1 MDAPAP
7 EKLQQAQTGA
17 SVNTRESD
25 GHARGKT
32 VLLRAIIDVQAELVR
47 ALLAR
52 QPVRERMLAA
62 SREGHASREGFD
74 DWDSVYVRDVGAQQA
89 EVAVRVAKTSQA
101 SASQAAM
108 RALARLKWDA
118 KDAADVCSLMQTS
131 GQVPRVV
138 VSGASGAIGTELVSL
153 LTALGVR
160 VDRLVRKGSPQRTP
174 NIAGRDWWWEPRE
187 GGNVESGALDG
198 AHAVVHL
205 AAEPV
210 VGRWTDGKKRAI
222 RESRVEGTRV
232 LARAAAQAQVPPRVF
247 IAASGGHAYG
257 DRGDDTMTE
266 DAGIGSGFLAEIVR
280 DWEAATASAREA
292 GVRVANLRIGIVLHA
307 SSGAIKQMLLPF
319 RMGLGVIVGPG
330 TQHWP
335 WVSMADAVGAIMHVM
350 ASNVSGPVNVVGTQE
365 ATSASFARALA
376 RALDKPL
383 FGTMPAALL
392 RAGLGEQA
400 QGLIMSTRVVPDVL
414 RRSGYSFA
422 LPTVEGALRWEV
434 GSVRD
439 VDVAIDGAF

>member
-1 MDAPAP
+1 M
-7 EKLQQAQTGA
+7 
-17 SVNTRESD
+17 
-25 GHARGKT
+25 
-32 VLLRAIIDVQAELVR
+32 
-47 ALLAR
+47 
-52 QPVRERMLAA
+52 
-62 SREGHASREGFD
+62 
-74 DWDSVYVRDVGAQQA
+74 
-89 EVAVRVAKTSQA
+89 
-101 SASQAAM
+101 
-108 RALARLKWDA
+108 
-118 KDAADVCSLMQTS
+118 
-131 GQVPRVV
+131 
-138 VSGASGAIGTELVSL
+138 
-153 LTALGVR
+153 
-160 VDRLVRKGSPQRTP
+160 
-174 NIAGRDWWWEPRE
+174 
-187 GGNVESGALDG
+187 
-198 AHAVVHL
+198 
-205 AAEPV
+205 
-210 VGRWTDGKKRAI
+210 
-222 RESRVEGTRV
+222 
-232 LARAAAQAQVPPRVF
+232 LARAAAQAQVPPRVL

-257 DRGDDTMTE
+257 DRGDETMTE

-280 DWEAATASAREA
+280 DWEAATAPAREA